1 MKTNVFESG
10 PNEKWKKI
18 NGYPA
23 YSISSRGRVRN
34 DNTNTILRPDGI
46 IKGKSLCVK
55 LKNDDGYRNITVA
68 KLVANE
74 FIPNKNNSKNV
85 IHKNKNKLDNR
96 VENLRWSQEK

>member
-1 MKTNVFESG
+1 MKTNVFEGG

-34 DNTNTILRPDGI
+34 DDTDTILRPDGVLKKRALC
-46 IKGKSLCVK
+46 IKLR
-55 LKNDDGYRNITVA
+55 NDDGVKKFTVA

-85 IHKNKNKLDNR
+85 IHKNKNRLDNR

>member
-1 MKTNVFESG
+1 MKTNVFEDG

-34 DNTNTILRPDGI
+34 DNTDTILRPDGI
-46 IKGKSLCVK
+46 LKGRSLCVK
-55 LKNDDGYRNITVA
+55 LRNADGVKKFTVA

-74 FIPNKNNSKNV
+74 FIC
-85 IHKNKNKLDNR
+85 NKNKLDNR

>member
-1 MKTNVFESG
+1 MNTNVFEGG

-34 DNTNTILRPDGI
+34 DDTDTILRPDGVLKKRALC
-46 IKGKSLCVK
+46 IKLR
-55 LKNDDGYRNITVA
+55 NDDGIKKFTVA

-74 FIPNKNNSKNV
+74 FIPNQNNSKNV
-85 IHKNKNKLDNR
+85 IHKNKNRLDNR

>member
-1 MKTNVFESG
+1 MNTNVFEGG

-34 DNTNTILRPDGI
+34 DDTDTILRPDGVL
-46 IKGKSLCVK
+46 KKRALCVK
-55 LKNDDGYRNITVA
+55 LRNDDGIKKFTIA

-74 FIPNKNNSKNV
+74 FIPNENNSKNI
-85 IHKNKNKLDNR
+85 IHKNKNRLDNR

>member
-1 MKTNVFESG
+1 MKTSVLEGG

-34 DNTNTILRPDGI
+34 DNTDTILRPDGVLRDKPLC
-46 IKGKSLCVK
+46 IKLR
-55 LKNDDGYRNITVA
+55 NDDGVKKFTIA

-74 FIPNKNNSKNV
+74 FICNKNNSKNV